1 MTSLRFYWNRVWKED
16 KYVKKKKVYIQMN
29 NGNDGVS
36 IEKAYK

>member
-16 KYVKKKKVYIQMN
+16 KYVQKKVYIQMN
-29 NGNDGVS
+29 NDNDGVS